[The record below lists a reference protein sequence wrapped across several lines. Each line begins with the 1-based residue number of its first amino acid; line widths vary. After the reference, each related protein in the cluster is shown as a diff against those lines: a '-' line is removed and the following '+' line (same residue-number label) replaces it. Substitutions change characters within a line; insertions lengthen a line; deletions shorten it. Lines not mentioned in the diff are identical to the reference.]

1 MMSVESPALRADELK
16 YLIKVHL
23 NDGLNLFAI
32 LALRFEVKKKI
43 FFCFTKS
50 LLLKSFDFNFFFS
63 F

>member
-1 MMSVESPALRADELK
+1 MSVESPALRADELK

-43 FFCFTKS
+43 FFLFYK
-50 LLLKSFDFNFFFS
+50 KFVA
-63 F
+63 